1 MNLKTKVKSYSFWVS
16 LASAVILILKLV
28 GQRFGFEVDEGLI
41 SDLFTSL
48 CAILVILGIINVP
61 SAASVEQKS
70 DLTSVKVQNSE
81 NQTSKSCQA
90 QQLSD
95 EEFKQINQAEEK
107 AEDTQENKIV
117 EVQEENSSEIET
129 VVVSNDEITDATPE
143 TELASEEVYGEI
155 VTESNSNSDLGFNL
169 ENFID
174 KVCSKRAELNNNV
187 LKFSEFLQ
195 NELENI
201 KKFDN

>member
-95 EEFKQINQAEEK
+95 EEFKQINQAEEE
-107 AEDTQENKIV
+107 AEDTQENKLV

-155 VTESNSNSDLGFNL
+155 VTESNSNSGLGFNL